1 MLLPQTDKTRDNVFR
16 RIENDN
22 FCNRQVEE
30 RYILRTIF
38 PLTTADLCV
47 AVLLPEGLDVLLDLR
62 DLLGEGGPQVGRIA
76 RVASLV
82 HNQLLLPE
90 QKVLR

>member
-1 MLLPQTDKTRDNVFR
+1 MFSVELKTATFA
-16 RIENDN
+16 I
-22 FCNRQVEE
+22 RQVEE

-62 DLLGEGGPQVGRIA
+62 DFLGEGGTQIGRIA

>member
-1 MLLPQTDKTRDNVFR
+1 MFSVELKTATFA
-16 RIENDN
+16 I
-22 FCNRQVEE
+22 RQVEE

-62 DLLGEGGPQVGRIA
+62 DFLGEGGPQVGRIA